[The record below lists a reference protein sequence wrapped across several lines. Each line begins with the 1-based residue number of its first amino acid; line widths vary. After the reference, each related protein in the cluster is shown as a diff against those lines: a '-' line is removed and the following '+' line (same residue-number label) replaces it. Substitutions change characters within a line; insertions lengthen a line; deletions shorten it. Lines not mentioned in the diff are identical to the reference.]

1 MGAIDM
7 KILQLTRQ
15 FLPAQGGMES
25 VVEGLSGALQQSG
38 HMVQVATLRTV
49 FSSGVMAPAESVEAG
64 LAVRRMRHWGPRRYP
79 VAPAVLRA
87 IRGYDLVHIHA
98 IDFFVDY
105 LSLLRLLHRIPLVV
119 STHGGFFHTEWATV
133 LKKMYFKT
141 ITRKSLGGVG
151 AVVCVSQHDG
161 EMFSQIVPPARI
173 RVIENG
179 ADIDRFWNLKKN
191 IEPGLVLGISRL
203 AENKRVY
210 KVLEAM
216 ALLKHRYPHLRLEW
230 VGADFASLRA
240 GLERRVVELG
250 LAGRVRFHG
259 SASREQLY
267 RLLER
272 AHLFVSASC
281 YEGFGL
287 STIEAMSAGTVV
299 VVTAVGAHPEVIQDG
314 VSGFLMDR
322 DASDLSLHMEHV
334 LSLSKEKL
342 AKIGAAAREATR
354 RFSWMQIAPRYE
366 QLYREVLGS
375 EGARL
380 S

>member
-1 MGAIDM
+1 MGAAGM

-15 FLPAQGGMES
+15 FLPAQGGIES
-25 VVEGLSGALQQSG
+25 VVEGLSGALQHKG
-38 HMVQVATLRTV
+38 HTVQVATLRLV

-64 LAVRRMRHWGPRRYP
+64 LTVRRMRHWGPRRYP
-79 VAPAVLRA
+79 VALAALKA

-105 LSLLRLLHRIPLVV
+105 LSLLRLLHRVPLVV
-119 STHGGFFHTEWATV
+119 STHGGFFHTEWASA
-133 LKKMYFKT
+133 LKKIYFKT
-141 ITRKSLGGVG
+141 VTRKSLGGVG

-161 EMFSQIVPPARI
+161 EMFSSIVPPERI

-179 ADIDRFWNLKKN
+179 ADIDRFWSLKKKV
-191 IEPGLVLGISRL
+191 EPGLMLGISRL

-216 ALLKHRYPHLRLEW
+216 ALLRHRYPRLRLEW
-230 VGADFASLRA
+230 VGADFSLLRA
-240 GLERRVVELG
+240 GIERRVVELG
-250 LAGRVRFHG
+250 LTGRVRFRG
-259 SASREQLY
+259 SASREELY
-267 RLLER
+267 QLLER
-272 AHLFVSASC
+272 AHLFVSASS

-287 STIEAMSAGTVV
+287 ATIEAMSAATVV
-299 VVTAVGAHPEVIQDG
+299 VVTAVGAHPDVIQDG

-322 DASDLSLHMEHV
+322 DASGLSLHIEHV
-334 LSLSKEKL
+334 LSLSQQKL
-342 AKIGAAAREATR
+342 AQIGNAAREATR

-366 QLYREVLGS
+366 QLYREVMDSAGT
-375 EGARL
+375 RL